1 MWNEYM
7 EWEDDRGPITFYDTD
22 EIDRMEEGR
31 DPQWEDSQ
39 PAETEDNPLALL
51 AIAASIPIGMAGWA
65 LGNYVI
71 TPLVNKL
78 MGKDNVDKKNET
90 TEWVRANNKD
100 KKQETTETL
109 QSDDLY
115 WEVTRRKTNRKNAKT

>member
-7 EWEDDRGPITFYDTD
+7 EWEDDGDPITFYDED
-22 EIDRMEEGR
+22 EIDRMEEGM

-51 AIAASIPIGMAGWA
+51 AVAAAIPIGMAGWA

-71 TPLVNKL
+71 VSLVNKIL
-78 MGKDNVDKKNET
+78 EKKDVDKKNET
-90 TEWVRANNKD
+90 TERIRANNKD
-100 KKQETTETL
+100 KKQETAKTL
-109 QSDDLY
+109 QSDGLY
-115 WEVTRRKTNRKNAKT
+115 WEVTRRKANRKDAET

>member
-7 EWEDDRGPITFYDTD
+7 EWEDDRDPITFYDED

-51 AIAASIPIGMAGWA
+51 AIAAAIPIGMAGWA

-78 MGKDNVDKKNET
+78 MRKDNGYKKNET

-109 QSDDLY
+109 QSDGLY

>member
-7 EWEDDRGPITFYDTD
+7 EWEDDRDPITFYDMD
-22 EIDRMEEGR
+22 EIDKMEEGR

-51 AIAASIPIGMAGWA
+51 AVAAAIPIGMAGWA

-71 TPLVNKL
+71 VPLVNKIL
-78 MGKDNVDKKNET
+78 EKKD
-90 TEWVRANNKD
+90 VR
-100 KKQETTETL
+100 L
-109 QSDDLY
+109 RS
-115 WEVTRRKTNRKNAKT
+115 